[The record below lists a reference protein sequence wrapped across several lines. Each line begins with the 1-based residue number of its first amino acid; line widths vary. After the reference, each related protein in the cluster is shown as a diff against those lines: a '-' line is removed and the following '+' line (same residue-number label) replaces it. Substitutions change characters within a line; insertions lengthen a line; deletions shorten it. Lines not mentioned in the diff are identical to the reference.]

1 MIDFVE
7 NQYDLIEATKGQ
19 CALIQIKTSPQGN
32 QTFDLPDNLK
42 RQTGPDKARKDS
54 YSALVLGNWMVK
66 IHNDMMNVDV
76 DNIQTTFTPMF
87 IG

>member
-1 MIDFVE
+1 MRF
-7 NQYDLIEATKGQ
+7 N
-19 CALIQIKTSPQGN
+19 KTSPQGN

-54 YSALVLGNWMVK
+54 YSALILGNWMIKVYF
-66 IHNDMMNVDV
+66 DMVNLKQEDV
-76 DNIQTTFTPMF
+76 ASTFTPMF